1 MGARERHPGDDVA
14 RFGGT
19 SLAMLERT
27 YAHLLTSSAESARA
41 RLDAFAVEQQEEA
54 DERLGVT
61 ASPQPALREDE
72 SPALAGLSRGA
83 PGKIR
88 TCDLCLRRAALYP
101 LSYGRGACEV

>member
-1 MGARERHPGDDVA
+1 MLPPGLPEETTPYTLRHSGLSWALASGIPATDVA

-54 DERLGVT
+54 DERLGV
-61 ASPQPALREDE
+61 E
-72 SPALAGLSRGA
+72 
-83 PGKIR
+83 
-88 TCDLCLRRAALYP
+88 
-101 LSYGRGACEV
+101 